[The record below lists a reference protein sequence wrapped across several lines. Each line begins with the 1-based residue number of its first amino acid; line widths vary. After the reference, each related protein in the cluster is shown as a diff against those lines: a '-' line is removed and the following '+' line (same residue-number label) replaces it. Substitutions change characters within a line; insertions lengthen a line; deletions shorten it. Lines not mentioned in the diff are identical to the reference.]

1 MTVSIVSGFE
11 NLYLIMK
18 GCVEAEMTSTGLLKD
33 VETFIPV
40 YLEEEHV
47 EEPVVWM
54 YQLETTPSRQADI
67 SQTMELTTPF
77 QFNCAIY
84 ESDIQDSNTSA
95 QNLACRV
102 VIAILNNWQRVQS
115 ELLPGQRMIRNI
127 TLDRY
132 YPLGTIE
139 VNGKSE
145 RLPVIGVRLNVNH
158 IINWKLCCRII
169 EDNDNDNEEVND
181 GE

>member
-11 NLYLIMK
+11 NIYKVMK
-18 GCVEAEMTSTGLLKD
+18 GSIEAEMTNDGLLKD

-40 YLEEEHV
+40 YLDEDHV

-54 YQLETTPSRQADI
+54 YQLETIPSRAADI

-84 ESDIQDSNTSA
+84 ESEIEDANISA

-132 YPLGTIE
+132 YPLGTVT

-158 IINWKLCCRII
+158 IINWRLCCKTI
-169 EDNDNDNEEVND
+169 EEKDEVND
-181 GE
+181 G

>member
-1 MTVSIVSGFE
+1 MTVNIVSGFE
-11 NLYLIMK
+11 NVYKVMK
-18 GCVEAEMTSTGLLKD
+18 GCIDAEMTENGLLSM

-40 YLEEEHV
+40 YLDEERV

-54 YQLETTPSRQADI
+54 YQLETMPNRGSDI

-77 QFNCAIY
+77 QFNCAFY
-84 ESDIQDSNTSA
+84 ETDIEDANTSC

-102 VIAILNNWQRVQS
+102 VLSILNNWQTVQGT
-115 ELLPGQRMIRNI
+115 LLPGNRMIRNI
-127 TLDRY
+127 ELDRY

-158 IINWKLCCRII
+158 IINWKMCCRN
-169 EDNDNDNEEVND
+169 EENNNNNDN

>member
-1 MTVSIVSGFE
+1 MTVNIVSGFE
-11 NLYLIMK
+11 NIYKIMK
-18 GCVEAEMTSTGLLKD
+18 GCIDAEMTPTGLLKD

-40 YLEEEHV
+40 YLDEDHV
-47 EEPVVWM
+47 EEPVIWM
-54 YQLETTPSRQADI
+54 YQLETLPTRNADI

-77 QFNCAIY
+77 QFNCAFY
-84 ESDIQDSNTSA
+84 ESDIEDSNISC

-102 VIAILNNWQRVQS
+102 VLSILNNWQRVQN

-132 YPLGTIE
+132 YPLGTID

-158 IINWKLCCRII
+158 LINWQLCCRTINN
-169 EDNDNDNEEVND
+169 EDE
-181 GE
+181 

>member
-11 NLYLIMK
+11 NIYKVMK
-18 GCVEAEMTSTGLLKD
+18 GCIEAEMTEEGLLNM

-40 YLEEEHV
+40 YLDEERV

-54 YQLETTPSRQADI
+54 YQLETTPNRQADI
-67 SQTMELTTPF
+67 SQTMQLTTPF
-77 QFNCAIY
+77 QFNCAFY
-84 ESDIQDSNTSA
+84 ETDIEDANTSC

-102 VIAILNNWQRVQS
+102 VLAILNNWQTVQS
-115 ELLPGQRMIRNI
+115 TLLPGQRMITNI

-158 IINWKLCCRII
+158 IINWKLCCRTT
-169 EDNDNDNEEVND
+169 NDNEEEVN
-181 GE
+181 GN

>member
-1 MTVSIVSGFE
+1 MTVSIISGFE
-11 NLYLIMK
+11 NIYKIMK
-18 GCVEAEMTSTGLLKD
+18 GCIDAEMTDEGLLKD

-47 EEPVVWM
+47 EEPVIWM
-54 YQLETTPSRQADI
+54 YQLETTPSRSADI
-67 SQTMELTTPF
+67 SQTMELSTPF

-84 ESDIQDSNTSA
+84 EKEITNANTST

-102 VIAILNNWQRVQS
+102 VLSILNNWQTVQNQV
-115 ELLPGQRMIRNI
+115 LPGNRMIRNI

-158 IINWKLCCRII
+158 IINWKLCCRTI
-169 EDNDNDNEEVND
+169 NDEE
-181 GE
+181 E

>member
-1 MTVSIVSGFE
+1 MTVNVISGFE

-18 GCVEAEMTSTGLLKD
+18 GCIEAEMTNDGLLSD

-40 YLEEEHV
+40 YIDEERV
-47 EEPVVWM
+47 DEPVVWM
-54 YQLETTPSRQADI
+54 YQMETVPTRQADI
-67 SQTMELTTPF
+67 SQTMQLQTPF
-77 QFNCAIY
+77 QFNCAVY
-84 ESDIQDSNTSA
+84 EDDIEDSNASC

-102 VIAILNNWQRVQS
+102 ILAILNNWQTVQS
-115 ELLPGQRMIRNI
+115 ELLPGNRMIINI

-158 IINWKLCCRII
+158 TINWKMCCRT
-169 EDNDNDNEEVND
+169 NNEEAQ
-181 GE
+181 E

>member
-11 NLYLIMK
+11 NIYKVLKQSI
-18 GCVEAEMTSTGLLKD
+18 EAELEDGLLSD

-40 YLEEEHV
+40 YLDEDRV

-54 YQLETTPSRQADI
+54 YQLETTPVRNADI
-67 SQTMELTTPF
+67 SQTMELSTPF
-77 QFNCAIY
+77 QFNCAFY
-84 ESDIQDSNTSA
+84 ETDIEDANTSC

-102 VIAILNNWQRVQS
+102 VLSILNNWQTQQNT
-115 ELLPGQRMIRNI
+115 LLPGERMITGI
-127 TLDRY
+127 SLDRY

-145 RLPVIGVRLNVNH
+145 RLPVIGVRLNVRH
-158 IINWKLCCRII
+158 IINWKMCCRT
-169 EDNDNDNEEVND
+169 NDE
-181 GE
+181 

>member
-1 MTVSIVSGFE
+1 MTVNIVSGFE
-11 NLYLIMK
+11 NIYKVMK
-18 GCVEAEMTSTGLLKD
+18 GCIDAEMVQDGLLSD

-40 YLEEEHV
+40 YLDEERV

-54 YQLETTPSRQADI
+54 YQLETTPNRQADL

-77 QFNCAIY
+77 QFNCAFY
-84 ESDIQDSNTSA
+84 ETEIEDSNTSC

-102 VIAILNNWQRVQS
+102 VLSILNNWQTVQS
-115 ELLPGQRMIRNI
+115 TILPNQRMITRI
-127 TLDRY
+127 SLDRY

-158 IINWKLCCRII
+158 IINWKMCCRT
-169 EDNDNDNEEVND
+169 NNNDNEEVND
-181 GE
+181 GD

>member
-1 MTVSIVSGFE
+1 MTVNIVSGFE
-11 NLYLIMK
+11 NLHKIMK
-18 GCVEAEMTSTGLLKD
+18 GSIEAEMTENGLLSD

-40 YLEEEHV
+40 YLDEEHV

-54 YQLETTPSRQADI
+54 YQLETMPVRQADI
-67 SQTMELTTPF
+67 SQTMELSTPF
-77 QFNCAIY
+77 QFNCAVY
-84 ESDIQDSNTSA
+84 ESEIEDSNTSA

-102 VIAILNNWQRVQS
+102 VISILNNWQTIQS
-115 ELLPGQRMIRNI
+115 TILTGQRMIRNI

-158 IINWKLCCRII
+158 VINWKMCCR
-169 EDNDNDNEEVND
+169 EQQTNNNN

>member
-1 MTVSIVSGFE
+1 MTVNIVSGFE
-11 NLYLIMK
+11 NIYKIMK
-18 GCVEAEMTSTGLLKD
+18 GCIEAEMTNDGLLSD

-40 YLEEEHV
+40 YLDEEHV

-77 QFNCAIY
+77 QFNCAFY
-84 ESDIQDSNTSA
+84 EKEIEDANTSC

-102 VIAILNNWQRVQS
+102 VLSILNNWQTVQS
-115 ELLPGQRMIRNI
+115 EVLPGNRMIRNI

-132 YPLGTIE
+132 YPLGTIT

-158 IINWKLCCRII
+158 IINWKLCCRTI
-169 EDNDNDNEEVND
+169 NQDNEE
-181 GE
+181 E

>member
-1 MTVSIVSGFE
+1 MTVNIVSGFE
-11 NLYLIMK
+11 NLFKVMK
-18 GCVEAEMTSTGLLKD
+18 GSIEAEMTSEGLLKD

-40 YLEEEHV
+40 YLEEERV

-54 YQLETTPSRQADI
+54 YQLETIPSRGADI

-84 ESDIQDSNTSA
+84 ESDIEDSNASA

-102 VIAILNNWQRVQS
+102 VLAILNNWQTVQAD
-115 ELLPGQRMIRNI
+115 LLPGQRMIRNI

-158 IINWKLCCRII
+158 IINWRLCCKTI
-169 EDNDNDNEEVND
+169 EEEDEVND
-181 GE
+181 G

>member
-1 MTVSIVSGFE
+1 
-11 NLYLIMK
+11 MK
-18 GCVEAEMTSTGLLKD
+18 ECIETEMTDNGLLND

-40 YLEEEHV
+40 YLEEDRV

-54 YQLETTPSRQADI
+54 YQMETTPLRQADI
-67 SQTMELTTPF
+67 SSTMELQTPF

-84 ESDIQDSNTSA
+84 ESDIEESNTSC

-102 VIAILNNWQRVQS
+102 VLAILNNWQRVQS
-115 ELLPGQRMIRNI
+115 NLLPGNRMIRNI

-158 IINWKLCCRII
+158 VINWKLCCRS
-169 EDNDNDNEEVND
+169 E
-181 GE
+181 

>member
-1 MTVSIVSGFE
+1 MTVNIVSGFE
-11 NLYLIMK
+11 NIYKVMK
-18 GCVEAEMTSTGLLKD
+18 GCIEAEMTEEGLLNM

-40 YLEEEHV
+40 YLDEERV

-54 YQLETTPSRQADI
+54 YQLETMPVKGADI
-67 SQTMELTTPF
+67 SQTMFLRTPF

-84 ESDIQDSNTSA
+84 EDDIEDSNTSA

-102 VIAILNNWQRVQS
+102 VLSILNNWQTVQNS
-115 ELLPGQRMIRNI
+115 LLPGERMIRSI
-127 TLDRY
+127 ELERY

-158 IINWKLCCRII
+158 TINWRMCCRTITEEEE
-169 EDNDNDNEEVND
+169 EDNE
-181 GE
+181 

>member
-1 MTVSIVSGFE
+1 MSVSIVSGFE
-11 NLYLIMK
+11 NIYKVMK
-18 GCVEAEMTSTGLLKD
+18 GCIEAEMTTNGLLKD

-40 YLEEEHV
+40 YLDEEHV

-54 YQLETTPSRQADI
+54 YQLETMPTRNADI
-67 SQTMELTTPF
+67 SQTMELSTPF

-84 ESDIQDSNTSA
+84 EKEIEDANTSA

-102 VIAILNNWQRVQS
+102 VLAILNNWQTVQA
-115 ELLPGQRMIRNI
+115 ELDTPRFIRNI

-158 IINWKLCCRII
+158 IINWKLCCRTV
-169 EDNDNDNEEVND
+169 EEPAVQENNEE
-181 GE
+181 E

>member
-1 MTVSIVSGFE
+1 MTVNIVSGFE
-11 NLYLIMK
+11 NVYKVLKQSI
-18 GCVEAEMTSTGLLKD
+18 EAEMTDEGLLSS

-40 YLEEEHV
+40 YLDEERV

-54 YQLETTPSRQADI
+54 YQLETTPNKQADI
-67 SQTMELTTPF
+67 SQTMQLTTPF
-77 QFNCAIY
+77 QFNCAFY
-84 ESDIQDSNTSA
+84 ETDIEDANTSC

-102 VIAILNNWQRVQS
+102 VLAILNNWQTVQAT
-115 ELLPGQRMIRNI
+115 LLPNQRMITNI

-158 IINWKLCCRII
+158 IINWKMCCRTI
-169 EDNDNDNEEVND
+169 NDEE
-181 GE
+181 E

>member
-1 MTVSIVSGFE
+1 MTVNIVSCFE
-11 NLYLIMK
+11 NIYTIMK
-18 GCVEAEMTSTGLLKD
+18 GCIEAEMTTTGLLKD

-40 YLEEEHV
+40 YLDEEHV
-47 EEPVVWM
+47 EEPLVWM
-54 YQLETTPSRQADI
+54 YQLETTPSRGADI

-77 QFNCAIY
+77 QFNCALY
-84 ESDIQDSNTSA
+84 EREIEDANTNC

-102 VIAILNNWQRVQS
+102 VLSILNNWQTVQNTV
-115 ELLPGQRMIRNI
+115 LPGNRMIRNI

-158 IINWKLCCRII
+158 IINWRMCCRTVA
-169 EDNDNDNEEVND
+169 EENDEE
-181 GE
+181 E

>member
-1 MTVSIVSGFE
+1 MTVNIVSGFE
-11 NLYLIMK
+11 NIYKIMK
-18 GCVEAEMTSTGLLKD
+18 GCIEAEMTNDGLLKD

-40 YLEEEHV
+40 YLDEEHV

-77 QFNCAIY
+77 QFNCAFY
-84 ESDIQDSNTSA
+84 EKEIEDANTSC

-102 VIAILNNWQRVQS
+102 VLSILNNWQTVQNQV
-115 ELLPGQRMIRNI
+115 LPGNRMIRNI

-158 IINWKLCCRII
+158 IINWKLCCRTI
-169 EDNDNDNEEVND
+169 NQDNEE
-181 GE
+181 E